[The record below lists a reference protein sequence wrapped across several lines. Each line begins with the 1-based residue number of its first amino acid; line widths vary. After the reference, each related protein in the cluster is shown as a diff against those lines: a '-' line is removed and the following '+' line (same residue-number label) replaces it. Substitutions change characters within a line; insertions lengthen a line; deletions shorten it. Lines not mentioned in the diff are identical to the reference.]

1 MHFVARR
8 TQAVARLVYYPFI
21 VIALMVLS
29 RSSLFDNWSTP
40 IGLVIVVT
48 SSVAIVMACAIMLR
62 LAAERLR
69 RRAIWRLTNIKMK
82 LNAQGAADSK
92 VADQIDVMITQ
103 IRAFDTGAFA
113 PYSQQPIVR
122 AVLLPLTSYGGAA
135 LVEYLSIANF

>member
-1 MHFVARR
+1 
-8 TQAVARLVYYPFI
+8 
-21 VIALMVLS
+21 
-29 RSSLFDNWSTP
+29 
-40 IGLVIVVT
+40 
-48 SSVAIVMACAIMLR
+48 MACAIMLR

-69 RRAIWRLTNIKMK
+69 RRAIWRLTNIKLK

-92 VADQIDVMITQ
+92 VADQIDVMIAQ